1 MVAERDIHVAMQHGG
16 RGGCRLRS
24 RLFETEWKT
33 RVGFMQAWVNRLKC
47 VVLLGREDLAETR
60 IVILTVL

>member
-1 MVAERDIHVAMQHGG
+1 MQHGA
-16 RGGCRLRS
+16 RGECLLRS

-33 RVGFMQAWVNRLKC
+33 RVGLMQAWMNRLKC
-47 VVLLGREDLAETR
+47 VTLLGGEDLAETR

>member
-16 RGGCRLRS
+16 RGECRLRFL
-24 RLFETEWKT
+24 LFETEWKT
-33 RVGFMQAWVNRLKC
+33 RVGLMQAWMNRLKC
-47 VVLLGREDLAETR
+47 VVLLGREDMAETR